1 MTVVVRIRNVA
12 ESRGIYPTTQGLVSE
27 GQGPEGGHVAR
38 NENRDGLFK
47 ERKHF

>member
-1 MTVVVRIRNVA
+1 MVVHVRGVA

-27 GQGPEGGHVAR
+27 GQRPEGGHMSR
-38 NENRDGLFK
+38 NENRDSLRK

>member
-1 MTVVVRIRNVA
+1 MTVVVRIRDVA

-27 GQGPEGGHVAR
+27 GQGPEEGHMAR
-38 NENRDGLFK
+38 NENRDSLFK